1 MYIEEKLRK
10 GGSSVSRV
18 NIYVHY
24 DSVTNHIMTRG
35 INLVLED
42 FEPRYLPTN
51 MILAQAPSEVGR
63 FDATTN
69 FKILRN
75 QVEVAKYF
83 EASQNAELRMSN
95 WIDFENIESMHQLTA
110 NEIAEILY
118 LFHANKGLKSAF
130 FYKLQNNYVYLT
142 LPNGLLKV
150 FYRFVTHFYPRFQRV
165 MNLHMSNLVN
175 ESRSLF
181 FMRKERVKPIP
192 LNIVEQVAPLF
203 SSGLKINFVQ
213 AIQTGSYWKVP
224 LDIIEDE
231 LTLLTQD
238 QLPKHHI
245 GYLIYDTNAQR
256 WSVELIMMDEDNDY
270 LRFEDSEDLDLRI

>member
-1 MYIEEKLRK
+1 M
-10 GGSSVSRV
+10 SRV

-24 DSVTNHIMTRG
+24 DSVTNHVMTRG

-42 FEPRYLPTN
+42 FEPRYLPSN
-51 MILAQAPSEVGR
+51 LILAQAPAEVGR
-63 FDATTN
+63 FDVRTN
-69 FKILRN
+69 FKILRS

-83 EASQNAELRMSN
+83 ESSRNAELRMSN

-118 LFHANKGLKSAF
+118 LFHANKGLKSTF

-165 MNLHMSNLVN
+165 MNVRMASLVN

-181 FMRKERVKPIP
+181 FMRKEKVKPIP

-203 SSGLKINFVQ
+203 SNGLKINFVQ

-224 LDIIEDE
+224 LNIIEDE
-231 LTLLTQD
+231 LTLLTKD
-238 QLPKHHI
+238 QLPKQHI
-245 GYLIYDTNAQR
+245 GYIIYDTNAQR
-256 WSVELIMMDEDNDY
+256 WSLELLMMEEEQEFMRLDESDDV
-270 LRFEDSEDLDLRI
+270 DLRI

>member
-1 MYIEEKLRK
+1 
-10 GGSSVSRV
+10 
-18 NIYVHY
+18 
-24 DSVTNHIMTRG
+24 MTRG
-35 INLVLED
+35 INLVHED

-51 MILAQAPSEVGR
+51 MILAQAPPEVGR
-63 FDATTN
+63 FDAQTN

-75 QVEVAKYF
+75 QVEVANYF
-83 EASQNAELRMSN
+83 EASSNAELRMSN
-95 WIDFENIESMHQLTA
+95 WIDFENVESMHQLTA

-130 FYKLQNNYVYLT
+130 FYKLQNNYVFLT

-150 FYRFVTHFYPRFQRV
+150 FYRFVTHFYARFQRV
-165 MNLHMSNLVN
+165 IQARMADLVN

-181 FMRKERVKPIP
+181 FMRKEKVNPIP
-192 LNIVEQVAPLF
+192 QNVVEQIAPLF

-224 LDIIEDE
+224 LNIIEDE

-238 QLPKHHI
+238 QMHRDHI
-245 GYLIYDTNAQR
+245 GYIVYDTNAQR
-256 WSVELIMMDEDNDY
+256 WSLELELI
-270 LRFEDSEDLDLRI
+270 EDSDDLDDFDLRSQGSMTSFDET

>member
-1 MYIEEKLRK
+1 M
-10 GGSSVSRV
+10 SRV
-18 NIYVHY
+18 NLYVHY

-35 INLVLED
+35 INLVHED

-51 MILAQAPSEVGR
+51 MILAQAPPEVGR
-63 FDATTN
+63 FDAQTN

-75 QVEVAKYF
+75 QVEVANYF
-83 EASQNAELRMSN
+83 ESSSNAELRMSN
-95 WIDFENIESMHQLTA
+95 WIDFENMESMHQLTA

-130 FYKLQNNYVYLT
+130 FYKLQNNYVFLT

-150 FYRFVTHFYPRFQRV
+150 FYRFVTHFYARFQRV
-165 MNLHMSNLVN
+165 IQARMADLVN

-181 FMRKERVKPIP
+181 FMRKEKVNPIP
-192 LNIVEQVAPLF
+192 LNIVEQIAPLF

-224 LDIIEDE
+224 LNIIEDE

-238 QLPKHHI
+238 QMHKNHV
-245 GYLIYDTNAQR
+245 GYIVYDTNAQR
-256 WSVELIMMDEDNDY
+256 WSLELELI
-270 LRFEDSEDLDLRI
+270 EDSEDLDDFDLRSQGIMTSFDET